1 MKRAALY
8 ARVSSDRQVE
18 EGQSVQAQVQ
28 ALEAHAKKKGYIVV
42 DKYIDDGISGTL
54 FDERDELQRL
64 LSDVRKDK
72 IDIICFVKI
81 DRWFRSVRHYVNTQ
95 AILDEHNV
103 SWETIFE
110 NYETVTP
117 QGRLMVTQM
126 LAFAEFEAGQTAQRI
141 QNVFDYKRNNH
152 EVLSGKV
159 PFGYKIE
166 NKHLVPDPEKAEIA
180 RRAFQ
185 AYIDTG
191 NVTMVLRLME
201 GNGLPTTQTAL
212 RNMFHNR
219 RYIGECYGVEN
230 YHEAI
235 IDKDTFDTVQ
245 EMLKHNVRL
254 PQKMNYIFSG
264 LVTCSD
270 CGRRMIGTTNVVRKA
285 NAKYKVYQCPGYYRA
300 LKACTN
306 TRSLNEAKLEKYLV
320 NNLKDLA
327 FADISVEDK
336 RKANSYERK
345 ITSTE
350 KKMSRLKELYLNELI
365 TLDDYKRDL
374 AVYRADIET
383 FKAEVRKYRGT
394 DKKALYDLVG
404 RNLADWYWTL
414 NDDERKAI
422 WRSVIDTIYCDG
434 NKNIRVV
441 FR

>member
-1 MKRAALY
+1 MPWVA
-8 ARVSSDRQVE
+8 V
-18 EGQSVQAQVQ
+18 
-28 ALEAHAKKKGYIVV
+28 
-42 DKYIDDGISGTL
+42 
-54 FDERDELQRL
+54 
-64 LSDVRKDK
+64 
-72 IDIICFVKI
+72 
-81 DRWFRSVRHYVNTQ
+81 
-95 AILDEHNV
+95 
-103 SWETIFE
+103 WES
-110 NYETVTP
+110 YETRTP
-117 QGRLMVTQM
+117 QGRLMVNQM
-126 LAFAEFEAGQTAQRI
+126 LSFAQFEAEQTGQRI
-141 QNVFDYKRNNH
+141 NQVFSYKKQNH

-166 NKHLVPDPEKAEIA
+166 NKHLVPDLEKAEIA

-345 ITSTE
+345 IASTE
-350 KKMSRLKELYLNELI
+350 KKISRLKELYLNELI

-374 AVYRADIET
+374 AAYRADIET

-422 WRSVIDTIYCDG
+422 WRSVIDTIYYDG
-434 NKNIRVV
+434 DKNIRVV

>member
-1 MKRAALY
+1 MRVGLY
-8 ARVSSDRQVE
+8 ARVSTDQQARDGDSI
-18 EGQSVQAQVQ
+18 QAQLS
-28 ALEAHAKKKGYIVV
+28 ALRSYCEKN
-42 DKYIDDGISGTL
+42 KYDIAGEYVDDGISGTL
-54 FDERDELQRL
+54 LNERDELQRL
-64 LSDVRKDK
+64 LDDVRSGK
-72 IDIICFVKI
+72 IDLLIFTKL
-81 DRWFRSVRHYVNTQ
+81 DRYFRNLKLYLNTQ
-95 AILDEHNV
+95 EVLDKYNV
-103 SWETIFE
+103 PWVAVWES
-110 NYETVTP
+110 YETRTP
-117 QGRLMVTQM
+117 QGRLMVNQM
-126 LAFAEFEAGQTAQRI
+126 LSFAQFEAEQTGQRI
-141 QNVFDYKRNNH
+141 NQVFSYKKQNR

-345 ITSTE
+345 IASTE
-350 KKMSRLKELYLNELI
+350 KKMCRLKELYLNVRS
-365 TLDDYKRDL
+365 TLDAYKRDL

-383 FKAEVRKYRGT
+383 FRAEVRKYRGT

-414 NDDERKAI
+414 NDDERKTI

-441 FR
+441 SR